1 MHLSPGSPRHLHARP
16 STCELLGPAHPLTRV
31 EDNLAD
37 LHTRSLVVAAL
48 LCAGMAALL
57 DGLATGLPL
66 VIAAAVV
73 EVALACRAVLLA
85 DSRREHALAL
95 IVQGHGDLPIDAIA
109 RQRRRLLD
117 PARRHRL
124 AKAFDEIRD
133 EALHPRPPQGR
144 MRPIF
149 NPRIITATAPE
160 LTTIARLLRDDDA
173 GLSGIA
179 MAHQL
184 LTRGGSPLYR
194 SDVRLLREELHRIH
208 YHLLR

>member
-16 STCELLGPAHPLTRV
+16 STRELLGPAHPLTRV
-31 EDNLAD
+31 EDNLAV

-73 EVALACRAVLLA
+73 EAALACRAVLLA

-95 IVQGHGDLPIDAIA
+95 IAQGHGDLPIDAIA
-109 RQRRRLLD
+109 HQRRRLLD
-117 PARRHRL
+117 PARRRRL

-133 EALHPRPPQGR
+133 EALHPPPRQAR
-144 MRPIF
+144 VRPIF
-149 NPRIITATAPE
+149 DARVITATAPE
-160 LTTIARLLRDDDA
+160 LTAIARLLRDDNVR
-173 GLSGIA
+173 LSGVA
-179 MAHQL
+179 LAQQL
-184 LTRGGSPLYR
+184 LTQGGSPLFR
-194 SDVRLLREELHRIH
+194 SNVHLLRDELHRILH
-208 YHLLR
+208 HLAR